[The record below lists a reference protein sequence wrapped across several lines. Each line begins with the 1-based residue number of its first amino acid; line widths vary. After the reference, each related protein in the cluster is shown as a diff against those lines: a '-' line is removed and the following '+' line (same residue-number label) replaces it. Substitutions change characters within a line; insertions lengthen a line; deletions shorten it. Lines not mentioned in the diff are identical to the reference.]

1 MKENMFVCLETPKN
15 VILSDVNGAFSVKLK
30 IVMQKMIIPNNH
42 ESYRNALWCSFLLH
56 CVPLIE
62 TLHFFSGLPSIKIEW
77 MIYSF
82 FKEENITNLTL
93 ERLNWNARNPSL
105 NHSLND

>member
-42 ESYRNALWCSFLLH
+42 ESYRNAL
-56 CVPLIE
+56 
-62 TLHFFSGLPSIKIEW
+62 
-77 MIYSF
+77 
-82 FKEENITNLTL
+82 
-93 ERLNWNARNPSL
+93 
-105 NHSLND
+105 